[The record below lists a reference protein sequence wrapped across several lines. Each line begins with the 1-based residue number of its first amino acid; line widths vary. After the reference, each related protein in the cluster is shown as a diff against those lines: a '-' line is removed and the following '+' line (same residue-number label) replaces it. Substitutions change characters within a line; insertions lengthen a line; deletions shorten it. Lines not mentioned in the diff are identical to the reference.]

1 MDDPQTDDQE
11 QAIPNDDGADTAVP
25 VVDRRGVLDEEVFSY
40 RTSRDKVFLFWYSKQ
55 VMILKGEQAAKF
67 LRKIEP
73 LEGKAAQLVMAK
85 ITGNFK
91 RGNER

>member
-1 MDDPQTDDQE
+1 MDDMQPDSQE
-11 QAIPNDDGADTAVP
+11 QAISNDAADTTAP
-25 VVDRRGVLDEEVFSY
+25 GVDRRGVLDDEVFSY
-40 RTSRDKVFLFWYSKQ
+40 RASRDKVFLFWYGKQ

-85 ITGNFK
+85 MTGNFK